1 MNLKHIVVR
10 GALALITALACSTHA
25 AEAENAPQRALVEQ
39 HGKENQECG
48 EAEFSIAAAFLIQP
62 KLLPRSEE
70 NSIADDSACK
80 PWPGKEPYTLAV
92 FAYNGKVEYE
102 KPMLIA
108 LLDVGHGKVVASL
121 KGVFIKDASV
131 AYTNAL
137 RFDTACYQLQ
147 PDLRAFAIDVATHS
161 PRYAEGGV
169 GPIRTLYVR
178 EGTKIRQVSNE
189 IWMGEWHQVEDEM
202 PKPVNADED
211 PPNREI
217 VSTTYTIGIART
229 ASHGY
234 ADLLI
239 TGKSTDPRQGTT
251 TTLLHY
257 DGKTYP
263 SMQ

>member
-1 MNLKHIVVR
+1 MNVNHIVVR
-10 GALALITALACSTHA
+10 GALAWLTALACSAHA
-25 AEAENAPQRALVEQ
+25 AQAQDTGQSALVAQ
-39 HGKENQECG
+39 QGKENRECST
-48 EAEFSIAAAFLIQP
+48 AEFGIAAAFLREP

-70 NSIADDSACK
+70 NSIANDNACK

-92 FAYNGKVEYE
+92 FTYNGKVEEE

-121 KGVFIKDASV
+121 SSVFIKDSSV
-131 AYTNAL
+131 AYTDAL
-137 RFDTACYQLQ
+137 RFDTARYQLQ
-147 PDLRAFAIDVATHS
+147 PNLRAFAIDVATHS

-189 IWMGEWHQVEDEM
+189 IVMGDWHQVDDGT
-202 PKPVNADED
+202 PDPDNAAGDTAY
-211 PPNREI
+211 REV
-217 VSTTYTIGIART
+217 VSTAYTIVVAKT
-229 ASHGY
+229 VSHGY

-239 TGKSTDPRQGTT
+239 TGKSTDPGQGTT
-251 TTLLHY
+251 TQLLHY

-263 SMQ
+263 TMR